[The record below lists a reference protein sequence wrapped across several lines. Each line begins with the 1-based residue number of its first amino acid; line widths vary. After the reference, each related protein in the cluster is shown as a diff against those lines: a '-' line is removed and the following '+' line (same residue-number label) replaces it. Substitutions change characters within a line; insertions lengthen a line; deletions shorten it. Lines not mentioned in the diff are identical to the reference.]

1 MISHEKRKLFR
12 NIWRG
17 GPAKEDCAITGIVRL
32 QLQDIGRAGVQGWT
46 SQGGRAG
53 VWKDAL
59 GWMSCRQEWRAQ
71 AELHG

>member
-12 NIWRG
+12 NIWRR

-46 SQGGRAG
+46 SQG
-53 VWKDAL
+53 
-59 GWMSCRQEWRAQ
+59 
-71 AELHG
+71 